1 MSDRMTNAAFAK
13 SDTAFAAAC
22 VAAGIEP
29 SARQAG
35 KYRRQTGIA
44 YRVSADRRRAEQGA
58 ARAAAEKMTCRALR
72 AALGLKPSNRT
83 RKADLV
89 NLYLAR

>member
-22 VAAGIEP
+22 EQAGIP
-29 SARQAG
+29 ATARQAG
-35 KYRRQTGIA
+35 RWRRKEGLA
-44 YRVSADRRRAEQGA
+44 YRVSTRRAN
-58 ARAAAEKMTCRALR
+58 AEKMTCAALR
-72 AALGLKPSNRT
+72 SALGLKSSDRT

-89 NLYLAR
+89 SLYLAR